1 MNIPKRKREI
11 LNNVP
16 SSRKHQRRVQLEM
29 KILTYY
35 AGIGFR
41 ILFIKYL
48 YLFIYLYALFK
59 SYHTEIISSTINVN
73 KSNNTTGTK

>member
-11 LNNVP
+11 LNNFENNVP
-16 SSRKHQRRVQLEM
+16 SSRKRQRRVQLEM
-29 KILTYY
+29 KTLTNY

-48 YLFIYLYALFK
+48 YLFICMLY
-59 SYHTEIISSTINVN
+59 SNHIIPR
-73 KSNNTTGTK
+73 